1 MRIDLFDSERKRNRG
16 SNKSIVMPDPIDV
29 TLAERLFLSH
39 KVQLARI
46 RHDLPVFN
54 TQAVLVVMDLI
65 QGHQVFA

>member
-1 MRIDLFDSERKRNRG
+1 
-16 SNKSIVMPDPIDV
+16 MPDPIDV